1 MANLSDRIKSLRLS
15 AEMTQEEFGKKFGIV
30 KSTVSLYESG
40 KSTPNDQIK
49 KQICDYFHVS
59 LDYLLGVDRQG
70 GLDYANFQI
79 DESEFALDFKMRIRE
94 LISEQGMTEDDFMQS
109 TGFSK
114 DEKDAYLYG
123 NRMPSIE
130 DLIKITG
137 ALDVSADYLL
147 DISRRKRLSSDEESL
162 LQLFN
167 KCDDQCK
174 NYLIAKA
181 GVLCV
186 EGISAVA
193 AGEYGK
199 YADEEKKSFPS
210 SGTEG
215 KGLKKNNRTIGG
227 ILWYGLQLGPT
238 LLSASC
244 LDGLGFINLEKRR
257 LVWVFFTYA
266 HLDCFVSDGL
276 LTASGTCWPQYT
288 ENAFRVTDQC
298 RFPQTHRCQL
308 CHQM

>member
-1 MANLSDRIKSLRLS
+1 MAVNGNIIKQLRKEAGL
-15 AEMTQEEFGKKFGIV
+15 TQGELGKK
-30 KSTVSLYESG
+30 
-40 KSTPNDQIK
+40 
-49 KQICDYFHVS
+49 
-59 LDYLLGVDRQG
+59 LGVVKQTISSWENNVSEPNSETLSELSKLFGVSVAQLYDHG
-70 GLDYANFQI
+70 VPNIDYANFKM
-79 DESEFALDFKMRIRE
+79 DTPEFVLDFKMRIRDLME
-94 LISEQGMTEDDFMQS
+94 EQKMSEDEFAQRV
-109 TGFSK
+109 GFHK
-114 DEKDAYLYG
+114 EEKDAYLYG
-123 NRMPSIE
+123 NKMPSIE
-130 DLIKITG
+130 DLIKIAG
-137 ALDVSADYLL
+137 ALNVSTDYLL
-147 DISRRKRLSSDEESL
+147 NISSRKRISSQEESL
-162 LQLFN
+162 LQKFN
-167 KCDDQCK
+167 RQLQLVSMANTQTKKK
-174 NYLIAKA
+174 NHFLRVVPK
-181 GVLCV
+181 
-186 EGISAVA
+186 E
-193 AGEYGK
+193 
-199 YADEEKKSFPS
+199 
-210 SGTEG
+210 

>member
-15 AEMTQEEFGKKFGIV
+15 ANMTQEEFGKKFGIV

-40 KSTPNDQIK
+40 KSTPNDETK

-59 LDYLLGVDRQG
+59 LDYLLGMDRAG

-94 LISEQGMTEDDFMQS
+94 IIADLKMSEQDFMQE
-109 TGFSK
+109 TGFNK
-114 DEKDAYLYG
+114 EEKDAYIYG

-130 DLIKITG
+130 DLIKIAG
-137 ALDVSADYLL
+137 ALNVSADYLL
-147 DISRRKRLSSDEESL
+147 NMSHRKRISEDEDSL

-167 KCDDQCK
+167 RCDDECK
-174 NYLIAKA
+174 KYLLAKA

-199 YADEEKKSFPS
+199 YVDEEKKSFPS

-215 KGLKKNNRTIGG
+215 NM
-227 ILWYGLQLGPT
+227 
-238 LLSASC
+238 A
-244 LDGLGFINLEKRR
+244 
-257 LVWVFFTYA
+257 
-266 HLDCFVSDGL
+266 
-276 LTASGTCWPQYT
+276 
-288 ENAFRVTDQC
+288 
-298 RFPQTHRCQL
+298 
-308 CHQM
+308 

>member
-15 AEMTQEEFGKKFGIV
+15 AGITQEEFGKKFGIV

-59 LDYLLGVDRQG
+59 LDYLLGVDRHG

-79 DESEFALDFKMRIRE
+79 DESEFALEFKFRLRE
-94 LISEQGMTEDDFMQS
+94 LISEQKMSEDDFMQK

-114 DEKDAYLYG
+114 DEKEAYLYG

-130 DLIKITG
+130 DLIKIAG
-137 ALDVSADYLL
+137 ALDVSSDYLL
-147 DISRRKRLSSDEESL
+147 DMSKRKRISADEDSL

-167 KCDDQCK
+167 KCDDQCQK
-174 NYLIAKA
+174 YLIAKA

-199 YADEEKKSFPS
+199 YVDDEKKSFPS

-215 KGLKKNNRTIGG
+215 MR
-227 ILWYGLQLGPT
+227 
-238 LLSASC
+238 A
-244 LDGLGFINLEKRR
+244 
-257 LVWVFFTYA
+257 
-266 HLDCFVSDGL
+266 
-276 LTASGTCWPQYT
+276 
-288 ENAFRVTDQC
+288 
-298 RFPQTHRCQL
+298 
-308 CHQM
+308 